1 MCRFIVFLTY
11 CNYDEKFFG
20 YVWNIPKNSITGSFM
35 TIQND
40 VSSDDRK
47 FYFQLSLFE
56 IKTSIFKH
64 CFSSAYGRRL
74 YFKEFYAVIFFTN
87 IEF

>member
-1 MCRFIVFLTY
+1 
-11 CNYDEKFFG
+11 
-20 YVWNIPKNSITGSFM
+20 M

-56 IKTSIFKH
+56 IKTSILKH
-64 CFSSAYGRRL
+64 CFSSVYGRRL

-87 IEF
+87 IVWILVGQSKSVAQLVLTVILLKHLS